1 MYAHSEAF
9 IRMDGRVSSDELLD
23 ILGDTESR
31 ALLVALRRDSRTA
44 KELGE
49 TLDLSLPT
57 VYRRLDRLCEC
68 GLVTSTTEVRDDG
81 THCRRYECDF
91 DETVVSLSDEGFR
104 TEPRSTPPV
113 SGDQVESEN
122 N

>member
-1 MYAHSEAF
+1 M
-9 IRMDGRVSSDELLD
+9 
-23 ILGDTESR
+23 
-31 ALLVALRRDSRTA
+31 ALRRDSRTA

-104 TEPRSTPPV
+104 TESRSTPPV

>member
-1 MYAHSEAF
+1 
-9 IRMDGRVSSDELLD
+9 MDGRASSDELLD

-31 ALLVALRRDSRTA
+31 ALLVALRREPRTA

-68 GLVTSTTEVRDDG
+68 GLVSSTTEVRDDG
-81 THCRRYECDF
+81 THRRRYDCDF
-91 DETVVSLSDEGFR
+91 DETVVSLSVEGFR
-104 TEPRSTPPV
+104 AEVRLTPTLSSERTEP
-113 SGDQVESEN
+113 GAD
-122 N
+122 